1 MDKCTYCKEEIKEYN
16 SLEVNGINE
25 ICCKQCYDDL
35 FMSAFKQRDL
45 NIQNKTK

>member
-25 ICCKQCYDDL
+25 ICCNKCYDDL
-35 FMSAFKQRDL
+35 YMRAFKQRDL
-45 NIQNKTK
+45 EIKNRDH